1 MSLNFTS
8 ISVEKNLRRNNNDS
22 YEPAGMKE
30 KTYYSTIENK
40 LIRYEISEQP
50 KNILIKKTELS
61 EVFNALRFYASYL
74 SMMFSI
80 FLVLMAKLVLFTI

>member
-50 KNILIKKTELS
+50 KNILIKKP
-61 EVFNALRFYASYL
+61 SYL
-74 SMMFSI
+74 RSLTPYGFMLAI
-80 FLVLMAKLVLFTI
+80 YL

>member
-1 MSLNFTS
+1 M
-8 ISVEKNLRRNNNDS
+8 EKNLRRNNNDS

-30 KTYYSTIENK
+30 KTYYSTVKKE

-61 EVFNALRFYASYL
+61 EVFNALRFLY
-74 SMMFSI
+74 
-80 FLVLMAKLVLFTI
+80 